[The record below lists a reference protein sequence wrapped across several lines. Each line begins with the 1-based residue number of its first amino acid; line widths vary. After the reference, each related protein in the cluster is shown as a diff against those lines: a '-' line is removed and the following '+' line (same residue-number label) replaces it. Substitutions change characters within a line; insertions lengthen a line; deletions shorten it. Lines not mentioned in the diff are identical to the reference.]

1 MLQGSLQTDYKSA
14 WATPFSLSVA
24 AENFPLA
31 SFSSC
36 PLCWVTETIK
46 PPTYL
51 SNSGIQTYL
60 SDKCA
65 LPGPPRRRDSP
76 RILRLLIRLGDLPV
90 AVDHLHQQ
98 PAGQEHEQH
107 IHHDLGVERRGV
119 SAGCRAQTIT
129 RGAGD
134 DVLFS
139 NVFHC
144 LKSCSF
150 LSVVQSR
157 GHLIL
162 SPGLR
167 GYARIAYARAT
178 LATSNKLHFMM
189 VIFFFF
195 LTSQLKFHQATAK
208 VERCKVMLPMFIL
221 QNNRTDGKMMYEWC
235 HVQDVI
241 PTNRLRFGELRGTMW
256 SFLQGNKFLCSR

>member
-14 WATPFSLSVA
+14 CATPFSLSAA

-31 SFSSC
+31 SFSSR

-46 PPTYL
+46 SPAYL

-65 LPGPPRRRDSP
+65 LPGPLRRRDSP

-134 DVLFS
+134 NVLFS
-139 NVFHC
+139 KVFHC
-144 LKSCSF
+144 LRSCSF

-157 GHLIL
+157 RHLIL
-162 SPGLR
+162 SPGLG
-167 GYARIAYARAT
+167 GYASARIAYARAT
-178 LATSNKLHFMM
+178 LVTSNKLHFIM

-195 LTSQLKFHQATAK
+195 FFNFTKLLLRLNDAKSCFQCSSCKTIELMVKLCMNDAMYRTAYPLTGS
-208 VERCKVMLPMFIL
+208 
-221 QNNRTDGKMMYEWC
+221 GS
-235 HVQDVI
+235 
-241 PTNRLRFGELRGTMW
+241 G
-256 SFLQGNKFLCSR
+256 S